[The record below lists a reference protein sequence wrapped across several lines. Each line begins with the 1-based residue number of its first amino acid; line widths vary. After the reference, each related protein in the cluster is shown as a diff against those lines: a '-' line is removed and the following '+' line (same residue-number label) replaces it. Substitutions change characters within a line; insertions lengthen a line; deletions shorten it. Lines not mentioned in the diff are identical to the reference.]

1 MAASVFSFLA
11 IFAWFKIEG
20 GKKKEGGGRKVE
32 GGGKK
37 KGGWRYKN
45 GGGRKEEWRGRN

>member
-20 GKKKEGGGRKVE
+20 GKKKEGGVE
-32 GGGKK
+32 KSRYGGGEEE
-37 KGGWRYKN
+37 
-45 GGGRKEEWRGRN
+45 GRVKI

>member
-20 GKKKEGGGRKVE
+20 GKKKEGGGGRKVE
-32 GGGKK
+32 GGGGRRR
-37 KGGWRYKN
+37 GGE
-45 GGGRKEEWRGRN
+45 GFRKY